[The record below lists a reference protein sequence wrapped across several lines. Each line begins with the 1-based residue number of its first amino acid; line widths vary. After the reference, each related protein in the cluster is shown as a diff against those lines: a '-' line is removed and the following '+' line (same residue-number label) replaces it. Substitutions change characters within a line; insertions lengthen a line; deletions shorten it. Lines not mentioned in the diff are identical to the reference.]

1 MAGGDDKQR
10 IRERAYQLWEREG
23 RPHGR
28 HMDHWVQAEQ
38 ETQDGQRPEGS
49 GRPGGDAGLFGE
61 EPGRAGTQR
70 GGQPSGGAERGFGA
84 AGGLGG
90 TDNLEGMRRESGS
103 GQADKAPI
111 ARGPGRM
118 GATGQPARSTQAGQG
133 ELDKPSRARGRKTG
147 EELSEAGAKR
157 GGKRKE

>member
-10 IRERAYQLWEREG
+10 IRERAYELWEREG

-61 EPGRAGTQR
+61 EPGGAGTQR
-70 GGQPSGGAERGFGA
+70 GGQPSGGSERGFGA
-84 AGGLGG
+84 AG
-90 TDNLEGMRRESGS
+90 DPDRVERVAERIPM
-103 GQADKAPI
+103 
-111 ARGPGRM
+111 GRV
-118 GATGQPARSTQAGQG
+118 G
-133 ELDKPSRARGRKTG
+133 EPD
-147 EELSEAGAKR
+147 EVAGAIEWLLGPDAGYVSGAVIR
-157 GGKRKE
+157 IAGGF